1 MALPKLLQK
10 LFTNGGAG
18 DKLNQDIIPNIPY
31 SKVTDAPS
39 VDSALSSTSENP
51 VQNKVINSALDG
63 KLSTSGG
70 MMTGS
75 ITINNSLAGV
85 IKADDNGSL
94 VLAGGNKASSG
105 GSGCAILWLG
115 GGNDSSSFN
124 APGEF
129 SLEAS
134 KGTWGQPGFSSHQ
147 LRGKPDGSLTW
158 KGTFSATTLKATSDK
173 RKKTNI
179 TETSADLSA
188 IKAYRY
194 KFKEPSEVDKGFH
207 VGLIAQEVEKILPEA
222 VSKDEK
228 GFLTLDYN
236 AVVAVLVDE
245 VNQLKSEIKQLQ
257 AKLS

>member
-1 MALPKLLQK
+1 MALPKLLREI
-10 LFTNGGAG
+10 FENDGAG
-18 DKLNQDIIPNIPY
+18 PKFRADKIP
-31 SKVTDAPS
+31 VTQVT

-70 MMTGS
+70 TMTGD
-75 ITINNSLAGV
+75 II
-85 IKADDNGSL
+85 
-94 VLAGGNKASSG
+94 
-105 GSGCAILWLG
+105 
-115 GGNDSSSFN
+115 
-124 APGEF
+124 
-129 SLEAS
+129 
-134 KGTWGQPGFSSHQ
+134 FSSNATKIENAQ
-147 LRGKPDGSLTW
+147 NKGGKVEVSSTGAALLSNKDDYEGGATLLLRSSTYSNDQKGYFYLISALSTSQRHDLVGKPDGSLTW
-158 KGTFSATTLKATSDK
+158 SGTFSATTLKATSDK
-173 RKKTNI
+173 RKKTCI
-179 TETSADLSA
+179 TKMSTDLSSLS
-188 IKAYRY
+188 AYRY

-245 VNQLKSEIKQLQ
+245 VNQLKSEIKQLK

>member
-158 KGTFSATTLKATSDK
+158 CGAPVWCGNANWSNRTNLTIGQSFTAPSRGFVYAKGHSTSSWGALHISVNGIHILGATGK
-173 RKKTNI
+173 
-179 TETSADLSA
+179 ETDTGGT
-188 IKAYRY
+188 AY
-194 KFKEPSEVDKGFH
+194 VNAGDT
-207 VGLIAQEVEKILPEA
+207 VI
-222 VSKDEK
+222 VSKD
-228 GFLTLDYN
+228 GT
-236 AVVAVLVDE
+236 
-245 VNQLKSEIKQLQ
+245 VNSESAIFVPVQ
-257 AKLS
+257 

>member
-1 MALPKLLQK
+1 MALPKLLREI
-10 LFTNGGAG
+10 FENDGAG
-18 DKLNQDIIPNIPY
+18 PKFRADKIP
-31 SKVTDAPS
+31 VTQVT

-51 VQNKVINSALDG
+51 VQNKVIKSALDG

-70 MMTGS
+70 TMRGALNAPS
-75 ITINNSLAGV
+75 
-85 IKADDNGSL
+85 
-94 VLAGGNKASSG
+94 
-105 GSGCAILWLG
+105 LWLTSGNTVVGSVRG
-115 GGNDSSSFN
+115 GLGNYAGLTIYGNQGPSSAWQDGAYAVLRSAN
-124 APGEF
+124 AGLVSERGKF
-129 SLEAS
+129 VLVASLNSSKYISLE
-134 KGTWGQPGFSSHQ
+134 GT
-147 LRGKPDGSLTW
+147 PDGSLTW
-158 KGTFSATTLKATSDK
+158 SGTFSATTLKATSDK
-173 RKKTNI
+173 RKKTHI
-179 TETSADLSA
+179 TKTSADLSSLS
-188 IKAYRY
+188 AYRY